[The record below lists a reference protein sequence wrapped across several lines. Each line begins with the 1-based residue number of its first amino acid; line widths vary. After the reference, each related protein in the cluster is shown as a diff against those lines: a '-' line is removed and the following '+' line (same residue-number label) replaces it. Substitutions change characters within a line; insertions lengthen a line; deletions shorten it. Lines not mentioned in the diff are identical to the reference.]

1 LKRTLLIFLQLFFWS
16 CQIVLPELEWEDL
29 ESDHDPV
36 LNIVGVLSTDSLGIN
51 FVRVHRTL
59 RLDEASDTLI
69 RQNIDGELYIS
80 YGSRFLVRDAEVIV
94 SNGTKDYEFEFA
106 KWAYEDGGQYVY
118 NGDDLSPKPNE
129 TWTLSVNTPSGLS
142 AKGTTLIPPSPIIDK
157 TLMPDS
163 FDVSQSINILWAKQE
178 DHYQIINT
186 NNLLSYYLPEQND
199 ENNESRLY
207 SECGFWQQELI
218 EPGDTK
224 WIYRKEYCGNII
236 NPELGETIED
246 YLMIKL
252 MSMDSNY
259 YNYFIK
265 FGSDAEFA
273 SLFLGQGGSGQ
284 SIGIEEGIGVFG
296 SIGVDRHWIPIK
308 R

>member
-1 LKRTLLIFLQLFFWS
+1 MKRTLLIFLQLFFWS

-129 TWTLSVNTPSGLS
+129 TWTLSVNTPVSYTHLTLP
-142 AKGTTLIPPSPIIDK
+142 TTPY
-157 TLMPDS
+157 
-163 FDVSQSINILWAKQE
+163 V
-178 DHYQIINT
+178 
-186 NNLLSYYLPEQND
+186 
-199 ENNESRLY
+199 
-207 SECGFWQQELI
+207 
-218 EPGDTK
+218 
-224 WIYRKEYCGNII
+224 
-236 NPELGETIED
+236 
-246 YLMIKL
+246 
-252 MSMDSNY
+252 
-259 YNYFIK
+259 
-265 FGSDAEFA
+265 
-273 SLFLGQGGSGQ
+273 
-284 SIGIEEGIGVFG
+284 
-296 SIGVDRHWIPIK
+296 
-308 R
+308 